1 MGDSILNLIEV
12 YTTLSLFFLVLL
24 GICVCMPKV
33 QTLEAHKSLNPFT
46 PPSSGG
52 SMDSEDRDILEPS
65 LTLEEGLRRSQL
77 RSMQSV
83 NNNFS
88 EVESIYKQIHGE
100 ALSQQGAIDTV
111 EGNTLKTALLTG
123 ETVNELQKAKQK
135 RDKRLKFRFLCVGFF
150 LLILVVWLGLVLG
163 LRRIEH

>member
-1 MGDSILNLIEV
+1 
-12 YTTLSLFFLVLL
+12 
-24 GICVCMPKV
+24 
-33 QTLEAHKSLNPFT
+33 
-46 PPSSGG
+46 
-52 SMDSEDRDILEPS
+52 MDSENRDILEPS

-83 NNNFS
+83 NRKFG

-111 EGNTLKTALLTG
+111 EANTLKTALLTG
-123 ETVNELQKAKQK
+123 ETVNELQNAKEK
-135 RDKRLKFRFLCVGFF
+135 RDKRIKFRLFCVGFF
-150 LLILVVWLGLVLG
+150 LLILVIWLGLVIG